1 MNAAHLHL
9 LLNHFPLIGFVFSFF
24 ILALG
29 LLRSN
34 ESYVRVGLLTIVVSG
49 LLAVPTYL
57 AGEPAEEI
65 IEKLPGFSEQLVEAH
80 EEAAE
85 IAIWFIGI
93 TTLTAGAALWISNKK
108 TVTYRVIL
116 RSVLVL
122 NSISLVL
129 TGRTSNLGG
138 KISHPEVRGVTDQNV
153 ILNEDSD

>member
-1 MNAAHLHL
+1 MNAAHLHIV
-9 LLNHFPLIGFVFSFF
+9 LNHFPLIGFVFSFL

-29 LLRSN
+29 LFRSN
-34 ESYVRVGLLTIVVSG
+34 ESYMRVGLLIILVSG
-49 LLAVPTYL
+49 LFAVPTYL

-65 IEKLPGFSEQLVEAH
+65 IEKLPGFSEKLVEAH

-93 TTLTAGAALWISNKK
+93 TTLAAGAALGISYKK
-108 TVTYRVIL
+108 TGMSKLIL

-122 NSISLVL
+122 NFISLVFI
-129 TGRTSNLGG
+129 GRTSNLGG

-153 ILNEDSD
+153 ILHNDSD